1 MLILSTINKF
11 SQVINNFRV
20 LCRLSVLCLCAVI
33 TVFVIFDVS
42 LCSAERSK
50 VFVIG
55 GDDNFPPYEYVSVKE
70 GIQSYRGFNVDIMR
84 AIALQTG
91 IEIEFRPMTWAD
103 ALQALDNGEIDAIQG
118 MKYDSERLSKYDFS
132 DEYITSSQVV
142 FVLSGMYISEL
153 DELRDHKVAVQKGD
167 IAYQNLKSHSS
178 FSVVAVPNQEEAF
191 KLLLA
196 GEVTAVIGNK
206 LAGQYILQ
214 RNNQVDNVKMIGPD
228 IDPHN
233 YGVAVKKGNTELIQ
247 IINTGLREIKKN
259 GTYDK
264 ISKKWFGELIDH
276 PSSYYKDR
284 LILVITLAVVLFLG
298 LIAAGH
304 ISFMLK
310 NEVAK
315 RTREIA
321 GINKALMEK
330 NEYIKRENLHK
341 EKILNSGY
349 SGIITLNQDGIIQ
362 FINDYAVQYMGVSNA
377 IGLHYSSTPIV
388 ELFPQDDIKSIFR
401 ETENMIRG
409 EKNIRGY
416 SVEYTICLLSQDE
429 IMEGIVISFRDI
441 TLEKRMHEQLI
452 RKDKMEALGSLVA
465 GIAHEIRTPLT
476 SIKMFTELL
485 PVKYESVSFRQQI
498 SRFVPQEVERIN
510 DMVNSLLEYA
520 RPRKPSPESF
530 GLNQL
535 VENVLILFTGHIEKH
550 CILITHQID
559 DQITVFADKQ
569 QIQQVLI
576 NILLN
581 AIEAMEEQEK
591 KKIAISCSSNEHS
604 AVMVIEDS
612 GLGMNEEIVSKI
624 FDPFF
629 TTKPLGTGL
638 GLAISYKLVRENNG
652 RIWPESLPGIGTK
665 LYIEL
670 PRSSCRGGKSV

>member
-1 MLILSTINKF
+1 MVNLSTLAE
-11 SQVINNFRV
+11 SYQVFKQA
-20 LCRLSVLCLCAVI
+20 RLFYKLGMLLFCTVI
-33 TVFVIFDVS
+33 TLASIFDVT

-50 VFVIG
+50 IYIIG
-55 GDDNFPPYEYVSVKE
+55 GDDNFPPYEYVPANE
-70 GIQSYRGFNVDIMR
+70 GNKAYRGFNVDIMR

-91 IEIEFRPMTWAD
+91 IEIEFKPMTWSD

-118 MKYDSERLSKYDFS
+118 MKYDNERLSKYDFS

-142 FVLSGMYISEL
+142 FVLSGTYISQL
-153 DELRDHKVAVQKGD
+153 DELRGHKVAVQKGD

-178 FSVVAVPNQEEAF
+178 FAVLAVPNQEEAF
-191 KLLLA
+191 NLLLA

-214 RNNQVDNVKMIGPD
+214 RSNQVDNVKMIGPD

-247 IINTGLREIKKN
+247 IVNTGLHEIKKN
-259 GTYDK
+259 GTYDR
-264 ISKKWFGELIDH
+264 IYKKWFGEPVDH
-276 PSSYYKDR
+276 PPSYYKDR
-284 LILVITLAVVLFLG
+284 LVLVITLAIVLFLG

-304 ISFMLK
+304 ISFMLRH
-310 NEVAK
+310 EVAK

-321 GINKALMEK
+321 GINKALLEK

-349 SGIITLNQDGIIQ
+349 SGIITLNKGGVIQ
-362 FINDYAVQYMGVSNA
+362 FINDYAAQYMGVSNA
-377 IGLHYSSTPIV
+377 IGLHFSSTPLA
-388 ELFPQDDIKSIFR
+388 ELFPSKDITTIFN
-401 ETENMIRG
+401 EKENIERG

-416 SVEYTICLLSQDE
+416 SIEYTICLLSQEE
-429 IMEGIVISFRDI
+429 IMEGIVISFRDV
-441 TLEKRMHEQLI
+441 TLEKRMHEQLV

-485 PVKYESVSFRQQI
+485 PVKYDNDSFRQQI

-510 DMVNSLLEYA
+510 GMVNSLLEYA
-520 RPRKPSPESF
+520 RPRKPSPEQF
-530 GLNQL
+530 CLNQL
-535 VENVLILFTGHIEKH
+535 IENVLILFSGHIEKH
-550 CILITHQID
+550 GILITHDID
-559 DQITVFADKQ
+559 DQVTVFADKQ

-581 AIEAMEEQEK
+581 AIEAMEEQENK
-591 KKIAISCSSNEHS
+591 EIAISCTLNDDT
-604 AVMVIEDS
+604 AIMLIEDS
-612 GLGMNEEIVSKI
+612 GSGMNEEIISKI

-629 TTKPLGTGL
+629 TTKPIGTGL
-638 GLAISYKLVRENNG
+638 GLAISYKLMRENNG
-652 RIWPESLPGIGTK
+652 RIWPESLFGIGTK

-670 PRSSCRGGKSV
+670 PRNSSRGERSV